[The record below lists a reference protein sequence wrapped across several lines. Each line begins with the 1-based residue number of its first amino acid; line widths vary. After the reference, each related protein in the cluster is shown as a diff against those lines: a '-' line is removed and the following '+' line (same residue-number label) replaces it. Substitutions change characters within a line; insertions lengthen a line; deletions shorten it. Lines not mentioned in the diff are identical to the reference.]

1 MFVRCA
7 FPVLST
13 LLVLFTSSF
22 SLTGQ
27 DTIFVAF
34 TPSANQPIID
44 EARVDTH
51 LVNSISD
58 KDLVYG
64 TTKLP
69 GSIGQHMA
77 FANGIPLNKF
87 EGSDCGS
94 IENTTGKEPFL
105 TSATREGNQLT
116 ISIQVTSN
124 CCYNFLGDV
133 ALTNDNTNLDLKYT
147 PYGSS
152 YCSCYCCFGLTYT
165 FNIQEEMFNLTLN
178 TVSINGKPS
187 GKLQL

>member
-1 MFVRCA
+1 MFIRYTFTTLC
-7 FPVLST
+7 T
-13 LLVLFTSSF
+13 LLLLFTTF
-22 SLTGQ
+22 SLAGQ
-27 DTIFVAF
+27 DTIFVSF
-34 TPSANQPIID
+34 TPSTNQPII

-77 FANGIPLNKF
+77 FANGMPLKKF

-94 IENTTGKEPFL
+94 IENTTSKEPSL
-105 TSATREGNQLT
+105 TSAKREGNQLF

-133 ALTNDNTNLDLKYT
+133 ALTHNSTNLDLKYI

-165 FNIQEEMFNLTLN
+165 FDIQKEMFNLTLK

-187 GKLQL
+187 GQLQL